1 MRKQHQLK
9 HIAPAMQKVE
19 SQCPPQALSFAIVCP
34 QWIENSNAEDTESLL
49 QQIVCYINPS
59 QHTKEPENG
68 MVSST
73 QWVLLWMRKTH
84 AEADGSDVRQ
94 WNTFSDSVS
103 DHEIVKQIGLLQAI
117 TDLSGKFNGESS
129 DTQISYID
137 TDETRTVVGWLHA
150 GDGSG
155 GPDSFAGFWFFC
167 EFQFTK
173 VTLANGETRFI
184 QRGLAAPEYLR
195 QQIFK
200 GYELWCLNH
209 GALEYCNTQMDKL
222 DLRLQVTQWW
232 QQWFSSRFE
241 FPSSYDATDDALF
254 SFLPGIRYSCVD
266 KPLGFSENISKELES
281 LTSKESGLKDIM
293 VLNTNWTPEKN
304 WGVIHVNYDSIYS
317 QWSFQSIVSFFK
329 DIDLTFGLSTYAL
342 TNGNRPSLKK
352 YVDSLKRM
360 NSIKPD
366 GGLLER
372 SSMEPALY
380 LQEKFANAVFN
391 PFGNVIDAFESYI
404 LSMPDITNLSE
415 YVPSV
420 VPSISESVKN
430 ATLHPWNSLTSYWG
444 AAPEEEPLQ
453 PAQNEQEEAETP
465 SSIHSLPQL
474 QSNDQDSLHG
484 HTAGETG
491 SNTRSMSQKTTQSSI
506 YESMEVAQKSGSYLL
521 GCTKQG
527 SIVLHDFHLYNE
539 QRRGWEKVKLI
550 IYEIN
555 GILFVLFY
563 ESDYEPLKHSTELYT
578 SLSKKLDS
586 IYQLYFTDLIF
597 NQLKS
602 LEDDMKSKSKDD
614 FAFIIYD
621 QDKYWTNISN
631 IPPDHDTLMHQIP
644 ERVHL
649 LEQNING
656 TDLEFLRTL
665 ALMQDRQL
673 QGVIASNITPSP
685 GWVVQEK
692 VTKLGK
698 TRWCLFHRYTESKW
712 VLVVKQIASV
722 DGTEGLVW
730 GEDVK
735 KWMAWVEAEGYV

>member
-1 MRKQHQLK
+1 
-9 HIAPAMQKVE
+9 
-19 SQCPPQALSFAIVCP
+19 
-34 QWIENSNAEDTESLL
+34 
-49 QQIVCYINPS
+49 
-59 QHTKEPENG
+59 
-68 MVSST
+68 
-73 QWVLLWMRKTH
+73 
-84 AEADGSDVRQ
+84 
-94 WNTFSDSVS
+94 
-103 DHEIVKQIGLLQAI
+103 
-117 TDLSGKFNGESS
+117 
-129 DTQISYID
+129 
-137 TDETRTVVGWLHA
+137 
-150 GDGSG
+150 
-155 GPDSFAGFWFFC
+155 
-167 EFQFTK
+167 
-173 VTLANGETRFI
+173 
-184 QRGLAAPEYLR
+184 
-195 QQIFK
+195 
-200 GYELWCLNH
+200 
-209 GALEYCNTQMDKL
+209 MDKPS
-222 DLRLQVTQWW
+222 LRLQVTQWW
-232 QQWFSSRFE
+232 QQWFKSKFE

-254 SFLPGIRYSCVD
+254 KFLPGIRYSCVD
-266 KPLGFSENISKELES
+266 KPLGFSENISKELEF
-281 LTSKESGLKDIM
+281 LTSKESGLKDVM

-304 WGVIHVNYDSIYS
+304 WGAIHVNDYS
-317 QWSFQSIVSFFK
+317 RYSRWSLQSLVSFFK

-352 YVDSLKRM
+352 YVESLKRM

-380 LQEKFANAVFN
+380 LREKFANAVFN
-391 PFGNVIDAFESYI
+391 PFGNIIDAFESYI
-404 LSMPDITNLSE
+404 PSMPNITNLSE

-430 ATLHPWNSLTSYWG
+430 ATLYPWSSLTSYWS
-444 AAPEEEPLQ
+444 AAPEESPSP
-453 PAQNEQEEAETP
+453 PAQTEHDEDESP
-465 SSIHSLPQL
+465 PSIHSLPQL
-474 QSNDQDSLHG
+474 LPNEQDSLHG
-484 HTAGETG
+484 RTAGETG
-491 SNTRSMSQKTTQSSI
+491 SNTRSFSQKTTQSSI

-527 SIVLHDFHLYNE
+527 SIVLHDFYLYNE
-539 QRRGWEKVKLI
+539 QIQDWESVKLI

-563 ESDYEPLKHSTELYT
+563 DSGHELLKHSTEFYGN
-578 SLSKKLDS
+578 LSRKLDS
-586 IYQLYFTDLIF
+586 IYEIYFTDLIF

-621 QDKYWTNISN
+621 HEKYWTNISN

-656 TDLEFLRTL
+656 TDLDFIRTL

-673 QGVIASNITPSP
+673 QGVITSNVTPSP

-712 VLVVKQIASV
+712 ILVVKQIAIV
-722 DGTEGLVW
+722 GGTEGLVW

-735 KWMAWVEAEGYV
+735 KWMSWVETGGYI

>member
-1 MRKQHQLK
+1 
-9 HIAPAMQKVE
+9 MQKVE
-19 SQCPPQALSFAIVCP
+19 SQCPPQVLSFAIVCP
-34 QWIENSNAEDTESLL
+34 QWIKNSGAEDTESLL

-59 QHTKEPENG
+59 QDTREPENG
-68 MVSST
+68 TLSST
-73 QWVLLWMRKTH
+73 QWLLPWTRNTDAATKGPDT
-84 AEADGSDVRQ
+84 RQ

-103 DHEIVKQIGLLQAI
+103 DHDIVKQIGLLQAI
-117 TDLSGKFNGESS
+117 TDISGKFNAESS
-129 DTQISYID
+129 DTQISYIN
-137 TDETRTVVGWLHA
+137 TDETRTVVGWLNG
-150 GDGSG
+150 GDRDG
-155 GPDSFAGFWFFC
+155 DLDASFGFWFFC

-184 QRGLAAPEYLR
+184 QRGLAAPEYLK
-195 QQIFK
+195 QQILM

-209 GALEYCNTQMDKL
+209 GGLEYCSMRMDKPN
-222 DLRLQVTQWW
+222 LRFQVTQWW
-232 QQWFSSRFE
+232 QQWFKSKFE

-254 SFLPGIRYSCVD
+254 KFLPGIRYSCVY

-281 LTSKESGLKDIM
+281 LTSKESGLKDIV

-304 WGVIHVNYDSIYS
+304 WGAIHVNDYSIYS
-317 QWSFQSIVSFFK
+317 RWSLQSLVSFFK

-352 YVDSLKRM
+352 YVESLKRM

-380 LQEKFANAVFN
+380 LREKFANAVFN
-391 PFGNVIDAFESYI
+391 PFGNVIDVFESYI
-404 LSMPDITNLSE
+404 PSMPNITNLSE

-430 ATLHPWNSLTSYWG
+430 ATLYPWSSLTSYWG
-444 AAPEEEPLQ
+444 AAPEESPSP
-453 PAQNEQEEAETP
+453 PAQTEHGEDEP
-465 SSIHSLPQL
+465 PPSIHSLPQL
-474 QSNDQDSLHG
+474 LPNEQDLSHG
-484 HTAGETG
+484 HTAGETD
-491 SNTRSMSQKTTQSSI
+491 SNTRSFSQKTIQSSI
-506 YESMEVAQKSGSYLL
+506 YESMEMAQKSGSYLL

-527 SIVLHDFHLYNE
+527 SIVLHDFYLYNE
-539 QRRGWEKVKLI
+539 QIQEWERVKLI

-563 ESDYEPLKHSTELYT
+563 DSGHEPLKHSTEFYGN
-578 SLSKKLDS
+578 LSKKLDS
-586 IYQLYFTDLIF
+586 IYEIYFTDLIF

-621 QDKYWTNISN
+621 QKKYWTNISN

-656 TDLEFLRTL
+656 TDLDFIRTL

-673 QGVIASNITPSP
+673 QGVITSNVTPSP

-712 VLVVKQIASV
+712 ILVVKQIAIV
-722 DGTEGLVW
+722 DGTAGIVW

-735 KWMAWVEAEGYV
+735 KWMSWVEAGGYI